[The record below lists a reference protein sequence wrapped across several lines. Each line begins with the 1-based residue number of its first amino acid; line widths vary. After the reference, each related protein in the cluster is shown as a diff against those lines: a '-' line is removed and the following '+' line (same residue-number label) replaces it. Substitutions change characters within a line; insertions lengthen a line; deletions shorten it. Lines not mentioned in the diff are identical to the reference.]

1 MYTHKNKLIADAR
14 KELEK
19 RIPFLSRWEISRG
32 GKTTPAGVDILAS
45 AEFKGRK
52 YRFCIG
58 VKPAGYPQYIRSGI
72 LALKEFISSHPAYY
86 PVMVVPVI
94 SGQGKKICDKYNIGY
109 IDFSGNAKI
118 AVESIFVSAQGSG
131 RLKGAAAVSQSI
143 FSPKAAR
150 ITKMFLAEPKAEW
163 IQRDIAGRTGLSK
176 GLISRVI
183 NKMTEAGYVIKKDK
197 KLALSN
203 FDDLL
208 SAWVESEANRRQAKK
223 NYYLW
228 AQNPQK
234 LMEVV
239 AGKLS
244 GSKMKYAF
252 TQEAGASLVAPFASF
267 NIVTV
272 YVDSLEKFPA
282 KALSASPADTG
293 FNLTVIEAPDDHML
307 LNAREKD
314 GLKAADNFQL
324 YADLKKNPL
333 RGEKQ
338 AGHILALI
346 RKGSK

>member
-1 MYTHKNKLIADAR
+1 MYINKNKLIAEAG

-19 RIPFLSRWEISRG
+19 RIPFLSRWKISRG
-32 GKTTPAGVDILAS
+32 AKASGGVDIMAS

-52 YRFCIG
+52 YRFCID

-72 LALKEFISSHPAYY
+72 LALKEFTSAHPAYY
-86 PVMVVPVI
+86 PVIVVPFI

-118 AVESIFVSAQGSG
+118 AVDSIFVSAQGSG
-131 RLKGAAAVSQSI
+131 RPKGAAAVSQSI

-163 IQRDIAGRTGLSK
+163 IQRDIVGRTGLSK
-176 GLISRVI
+176 GLVSRII
-183 NKMTEAGYVIKKDK
+183 NKMADSGYVKKKDK
-197 KLALSN
+197 KVALSN

-208 SAWVESEANRRQAKK
+208 SAWVESEAKRRRTKK

-234 LMEVV
+234 LMGVV

-272 YVDSLEKFPA
+272 YVDSIEKFPA
-282 KALSASPADTG
+282 KALSASPVDTG
-293 FNLTVIEAPDDHML
+293 FNLTVIEAPDDYML
-307 LNAREKD
+307 VNAGVKG
-314 GLKAADNFQL
+314 GLKVVDNFQL

-346 RKGSK
+346 RKESK